1 MDTTQTMT
9 HFPQFL
15 IGLAMIV
22 VIVGL
27 SWWIASAISK
37 KKWNRYSL
45 AEAEATRI
53 RDFII
58 ETHNS
63 FKGKYMPPALR
74 ELLAES
80 WTDYSSLAQ
89 QAHSVDTDEELLAL
103 TAEVNDV
110 LENIR
115 KQALVEPTAADWEA
129 DKLALDQELIEV
141 EQKHEQ
147 SLEHLQNQFND
158 KKAHIAQRCNQLDEQ
173 WVASLDCN
181 RQVSTL

>member
-1 MDTTQTMT
+1 METTETLT

-22 VIVGL
+22 VFAGL

-53 RDFII
+53 RDSIVA
-58 ETHNS
+58 THNS

-74 ELLAES
+74 ELLGDAWAE
-80 WTDYSSLAQ
+80 YSSLAQ

-103 TAEVNDV
+103 TAEVDAV
-110 LENIR
+110 LEKIS
-115 KQALVEPTAADWEA
+115 KQALVEPTAADFEA
-129 DKLALDQELIEV
+129 DMGELVHEEVELRSKHEESVSRLEKELSSKKEHVKQRRDQLEVQRAAWLDQ
-141 EQKHEQ
+141 Q
-147 SLEHLQNQFND
+147 
-158 KKAHIAQRCNQLDEQ
+158 
-173 WVASLDCN
+173 AS
-181 RQVSTL
+181 V